1 MAESAAVKIVA
12 DLRAGADFAEVAI
25 AKSAGS
31 RALEGGDLGWRR
43 AAELPTLFAEEVIQL
58 VVGETAEPIRSG
70 SGIHIVQLLEQRGAG
85 VQEEKQSLLR
95 HILVQS
101 SEIRSPQQTEALI
114 REIHA
119 KIVAGEDFAELAIEY
134 SDDATNALTGGD
146 LGWTSG
152 TDFVPDFQAVMAAT
166 DVGEV
171 SEPFQSQYGW
181 HVLEVQDRRIQ
192 DMSDEARSNM
202 AMQILHTRRFE
213 EEVEKWVKELRD
225 EAFVE
230 IRL

>member
-1 MAESAAVKIVA
+1 M
-12 DLRAGADFAEVAI
+12 
-25 AKSAGS
+25 
-31 RALEGGDLGWRR
+31 
-43 AAELPTLFAEEVIQL
+43 
-58 VVGETAEPIRSG
+58 
-70 SGIHIVQLLEQRGAG
+70 
-85 VQEEKQSLLR
+85 QEEKQSLLR

-101 SEIRSPQQTEALI
+101 SEIRSAEQTEALI

-119 KIVAGEDFAELAIEY
+119 KIAAGEDFAELAIEY
-134 SDDATNALTGGD
+134 SDDASNALTGGD

-152 TDFVPDFQAVMAAT
+152 NDFVPDFQAVMAAT

-202 AMQILHTRRFE
+202 AFQILHTRRFE

-225 EAFVE
+225 DAFVE